1 MKFDDLYS
9 KLLREMNVAG
19 GDGVFG
25 LAAGDGN
32 MSTGWTAEG
41 DVYGAMAIF
50 GTDQESKKKKK
61 KKKGKKKQTIQ
72 RRPKIGTM

>member
-1 MKFDDLYS
+1 MKFDQLYS

-25 LAAGDGN
+25 AAAGDGD
-32 MSTGWTAEG
+32 MSTGWTA
-41 DVYGAMAIF
+41 DDQVYGAMAIF
-50 GTDQESKKKKK
+50 GTDSDKKNKKKSKKKNKP
-61 KKKGKKKQTIQ
+61 TIQ